1 METSRLLNL
10 FIRRMMESDLE
21 PLYSLLSD
29 PEVMRFL
36 EPPYTREQVSAF
48 HQMGLSENPLVYA
61 VEANG
66 VFVGYVI
73 YHPYEKGSIEI
84 GWVLLPEYWRRGY
97 ASELT
102 RQMIDKASK
111 ENKTLVIEC
120 DPRQEV
126 TKHIAQKFGFTLAG
140 SRDGLDVYERNIT
153 IKKMET
159 DDEIRGKAWVDP
171 VPSAF

>member
-10 FIRRMMESDLE
+10 FIRRMTESDLE

-73 YHPYEKGSIEI
+73 YHHYHNGVFQQRNAWMVDRSNRLIAYYNGTPGGTRNTIEYAEKKGVEVEKYII
-84 GWVLLPEYWRRGY
+84 PEK
-97 ASELT
+97 S
-102 RQMIDKASK
+102 M
-111 ENKTLVIEC
+111 
-120 DPRQEV
+120 
-126 TKHIAQKFGFTLAG
+126 
-140 SRDGLDVYERNIT
+140 
-153 IKKMET
+153 
-159 DDEIRGKAWVDP
+159 
-171 VPSAF
+171 

>member
-1 METSRLLNL
+1 MKTSRLLNL
-10 FIRRMMESDLE
+10 LIRRMTESDLE
-21 PLYSLLSD
+21 PLHSLLSN

-36 EPPYTREQVSAF
+36 EPSYTFEQTKAF
-48 HQMGLSENPLVYA
+48 LKAGLSENPLVYA

-66 VFVGYVI
+66 AFIGYVI
-73 YHPYEKGSIEI
+73 YHPYEEDSIEI
-84 GWVLLPEYWRRGY
+84 GWVLLPECWRHGY

-140 SRDGLDVYERNIT
+140 LRDGLDVYERNIS

-159 DDEIRGKAWVDP
+159 DNEIKGGKAQ
-171 VPSAF
+171 